1 MKRRVSKRR
10 VSRVRRTMRGGNI
23 GAGFTLGA
31 PIVPGLGNSAEIVVQ
46 GNCRGVTPDYA
57 ITAPT
62 PTGLPGMRGGA
73 YGFDLTHMPVPNGA
87 AGGMGGYGQVVH
99 QPCAK
104 VQSGGVG
111 GIDSAYYEAPRAGFS
126 MGASSWTDSV
136 GGPVALRP
144 GYDAGTQ
151 LSGAC
156 VKTGGA
162 RKRKSRGSKRRVSK
176 GRKRSGRTRKH
187 RVRGGVMYFC
197 LPDMSRPIN
206 GKCPDGREPVSTIP
220 NSK

>member
-1 MKRRVSKRR
+1 MVARKSRKSTKRRVSKGR
-10 VSRVRRTMRGGNI
+10 SRRTTRAQRGGNI

-57 ITAPT
+57 ITAPRA
-62 PTGLPGMRGGA
+62 TGLPGMSGGA
-73 YGFDLTHMPVPNGA
+73 YGFDLAKMIVPNGA
-87 AGGMGGYGQVVH
+87 AGAMGGYGEVVH

-104 VQSGGVG
+104 VQTGGVG

-126 MGASSWTDSV
+126 MGGSSWTDSV
-136 GGPVALRP
+136 GAPVALRP

-156 VKTGGA
+156 VKTGG
-162 RKRKSRGSKRRVSK
+162 RRRGSKRRASK
-176 GRKRSGRTRKH
+176 RKSRASKRKGSKRKH
-187 RVRGGVMYFC
+187 
-197 LPDMSRPIN
+197 
-206 GKCPDGREPVSTIP
+206 
-220 NSK
+220 

>member
-1 MKRRVSKRR
+1 MVARKSRKSTKRRVSKGR
-10 VSRVRRTMRGGNI
+10 VSRTIRAQRGGNT

-31 PIVPGLGNSAEIVVQ
+31 PLVPGLGNSAEVVVQ

-73 YGFDLTHMPVPNGA
+73 YGFDLSRMPVPNGA
-87 AGGMGGYGQVVH
+87 AGAMGGYGEVVH

-104 VQSGGVG
+104 VQTGGVG
-111 GIDSAYYEAPRAGFS
+111 GIDSAYYEAPRAGFA

-136 GGPVALRP
+136 GAPVALRP

-162 RKRKSRGSKRRVSK
+162 RKRRASKRKGSK
-176 GRKRSGRTRKH
+176 RTRKH
-187 RVRGGVMYFC
+187 
-197 LPDMSRPIN
+197 
-206 GKCPDGREPVSTIP
+206 
-220 NSK
+220 

>member
-1 MKRRVSKRR
+1 MVARKSRKTAK
-10 VSRVRRTMRGGNI
+10 SRVRKSRVRKQRGGNI

-46 GNCRGVTPDYA
+46 GNCRGVTPGYA

-73 YGFDLTHMPVPNGA
+73 YGFDLGKMPVPIGA
-87 AGGMGGYGQVVH
+87 AGAMGGYGEVVH

-104 VQSGGVG
+104 VQTGGVG
-111 GIDSAYYEAPRAGFS
+111 GVDSSYYEAPRAGFS
-126 MGASSWTDSV
+126 MGASSWTDTV
-136 GGPVALRP
+136 GAPVALRP

-162 RKRKSRGSKRRVSK
+162 RKRRSRGSK
-176 GRKRSGRTRKH
+176 RKRSGRTRKH

-206 GKCPDGREPVSTIP
+206 GKCPDGREPVSTAP
-220 NSK
+220 NNN